1 MKKFVSMLILAV
13 LVWAL
18 ALPIV
23 FASEAEKI
31 VNIAM
36 ATDDKYV
43 YPTLVSMTSALENK
57 NWDTKL
63 NFYILLSDKVTQE
76 NKGYMLNLQN
86 KYNNCTVKLIDM
98 QSSYSEVSVV
108 RHLSS
113 AAYYR
118 LRLDSLLPN
127 VDKILYLDGDTIV
140 MKDLQDLYGTNV
152 DDYYIA
158 GALDLDAALIRGD
171 DYVKQIGMKSCDQYI
186 NSGVLLMNLS
196 KIREDNLEIK
206 FDDFIAKYHNPENR
220 IGIFHDQDVLN
231 AVCYDKIFVLP
242 LKYNAMEHQLK
253 KFTESKMT
261 DINVRYSD
269 EEWNTAYSDPV
280 VVHCTLKSWRWR
292 RNLPFKRDW
301 WKYAELSGQFDKIK
315 RKYTYG
321 YRSVYGK

>member
-1 MKKFVSMLILAV
+1 MISAFVLFVTLIS
-13 LVWAL
+13 LV
-18 ALPIV
+18 PFNV
-23 FASEAEKI
+23 FALEDGNV

-36 ATDDKYV
+36 ATDDEYV

-76 NKGYMLNLQN
+76 NKDYLINLQN

-98 QSSYSEVSVV
+98 QNSYSEVSVV

-118 LRLDSLLPN
+118 LRLGSLLPN

-140 MKDLQDLYGTNV
+140 MKDLQNLYSTDI
-152 DDYYIA
+152 DDYYVA

-196 KIREDNLEIK
+196 KIREDKLEIK

-220 IGIFHDQDVLN
+220 VGIFHDQDVLN

-253 KFTESKMT
+253 KFTEGKMT
-261 DINVRYSD
+261 DINVRYSN

-280 VVHCTLKSWRWR
+280 VVHCTLKSWRWL

-321 YRSVYGK
+321 YRGVYGK